1 MLTIFRGVAFD
12 LRSRDWAGLRI
23 TSLVVGDL
31 ETMIFCRCVIGIGVK

>member
-31 ETMIFCRCVIGIGVK
+31 EKNDFLQVRYWHWC